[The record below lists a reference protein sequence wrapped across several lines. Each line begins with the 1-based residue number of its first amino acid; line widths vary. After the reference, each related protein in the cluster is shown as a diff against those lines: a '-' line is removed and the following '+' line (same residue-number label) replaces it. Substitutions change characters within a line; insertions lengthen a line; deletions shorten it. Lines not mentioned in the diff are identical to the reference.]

1 MKKLTFAL
9 AVSMIIHSAAFAA
22 SGVVELKVVKAEGLG
37 NGCKMTIEAVNKS
50 DISFNSFSPKIRFV
64 DDKGNH
70 IDTKSVPVNNIRP
83 GKTFSDWFQ
92 IQNAACSEIASGDI
106 EQIEF
111 CKVNGDYMKGCE
123 SLISLPAGMIKL
135 TK

>member
-1 MKKLTFAL
+1 MKKLAIAFAM
-9 AVSMIIHSAAFAA
+9 SMIVHSAAFAA
-22 SGVVELKVVKAEGLG
+22 SGVVELKVVKTEDGKS
-37 NGCKMTIEAVNKS
+37 GCTVTVEAVNKT

-70 IDTKSVPVNNIRP
+70 IDTKSVAVNNIRP

-92 IQNAACSEIASGDI
+92 VRNATCSEIASGDI

-123 SLISLPAGMIKL
+123 SLISLPAGVIKL